1 MTDGKITVSLAD
13 AVYEQVERDILT
25 GVYRRGDVLTEL
37 RLSDQLHVSRTP
49 VREALRRLEQD
60 DLVECQGKSIVVMG
74 VTHQDLLDILE
85 IRLRL
90 EGLATA
96 MCCRRITPQELT
108 TLDEIVTMQDF
119 YVSRNLPDRIQE
131 SDSLFHQ
138 TIYAACGSRM
148 FEKQLTNLHKR
159 LVRYRKLSVS
169 NKHRAQESTD
179 EHKEIFQALADGDAE
194 RAEALAVRHVERAR
208 DNILHAEASQ

>member
-208 DNILHAEASQ
+208 DNILHAEATQ

>member
-208 DNILHAEASQ
+208 DNILHAEAAQ

>member
-1 MTDGKITVSLAD
+1 
-13 AVYEQVERDILT
+13 
-25 GVYRRGDVLTEL
+25 
-37 RLSDQLHVSRTP
+37 
-49 VREALRRLEQD
+49 
-60 DLVECQGKSIVVMG
+60 MG

-108 TLDEIVTMQDF
+108 ALDEIVTMQDF

-169 NKHRAQESTD
+169 NKHRAQESTG

-194 RAEALAVRHVERAR
+194 RAEALAVRHVERTR
-208 DNILHAEASQ
+208 DNILHAEAAQ

>member
-1 MTDGKITVSLAD
+1 MTDGKMTVSLAD
-13 AVYEQVERDILT
+13 VVYEQVERDILT

-49 VREALRRLEQD
+49 IREALRRLEQD
-60 DLVECQGKSIVVMG
+60 DLVEYRGKSIVVMG

-96 MCCRRITPQELT
+96 MCCRRITPRELT
-108 TLDEIVTMQDF
+108 ALDEIVTMQDF
-119 YVSRNLPDRIQE
+119 YVSRDLPDRIQE
-131 SDSLFHQ
+131 SDSRFHQ
-138 TIYAACGSRM
+138 TIYAACGSRV
-148 FEKQLTNLHKR
+148 FEKQLTGLHKR

-169 NKHRAQESTD
+169 NKHRALESTG
-179 EHKEIFQALADGDAE
+179 EHKEIFQALAAGDAE

-208 DNILHAEASQ
+208 DNILHAEAGQ

>member
-108 TLDEIVTMQDF
+108 TLDEIVTMQDL

>member
-169 NKHRAQESTD
+169 NKHRAQESTG
-179 EHKEIFQALADGDAE
+179 EHKEIFQALADGDVE
-194 RAEALAVRHVERAR
+194 RAEALAVRHVEQAR
-208 DNILHAEASQ
+208 DNILHAEAAQ